1 MLDQLLAFDA
11 ALLTWLVSH
20 SYPAW
25 LDVLMVAVSAA
36 GAGAAV
42 WLGLGVGLAIARR
55 GCVPGV
61 LRMGLALGVTALIVG
76 TVLKPAI
83 GRDRPFAA
91 AADVR
96 VVGARPLSQSF
107 PSGHASSAAAGAFAL
122 SRIWPTAAAAF
133 WALAVVIAG
142 SRVYLGVHYPLDVVG
157 GMLVGLAC
165 SYFVT
170 GGLTYRRNSPSA
182 ALDVLR

>member
-1 MLDQLLAFDA
+1 MLDQLLALDV

-25 LDVLMVAVSAA
+25 LDALMVAVSAA

-42 WLGLGVGLAIARR
+42 WLGLGVGLAIAQRA
-55 GCVPGV
+55 CVPGV
-61 LRMGLALGVTALIVG
+61 FRMGLALGVTALIVG
-76 TVLKPAI
+76 SVLKPAI
-83 GRDRPFAA
+83 GRDRPFVA

-96 VVGARPLSQSF
+96 VVGAWPSSQAF
-107 PSGHASSAAAGAFAL
+107 PSGHAASAAAGAFAL

-182 ALDVLR
+182 TLEAPR

>member
-1 MLDQLLAFDA
+1 MLDQLLALDA
-11 ALLTWLVSH
+11 ALLTWFISH

-25 LDVLMVAVSAA
+25 FDVLMLALSAA

-42 WLGLGVGLAIARR
+42 WLGLGIGLAIARR
-55 GCVPGV
+55 GCVPDV
-61 LRMGLALGVTALIVG
+61 LRMGLALGITALIVG

-91 AADVR
+91 TDDVR
-96 VVGARPLSQSF
+96 VVGARPSSQSF
-107 PSGHASSAAAGAFAL
+107 PSGHAASAAAGAFAL
-122 SRIWPTAAAAF
+122 SRIWPTASAAF
-133 WALAVVIAG
+133 WALAVLIAG
-142 SRVYLGVHYPLDVVG
+142 SRAYLGVHYPLDVVG

-170 GGLTYRRNSPSA
+170 GGLSYRRNSPSA
-182 ALDVLR
+182 ALDAPR

>member
-1 MLDQLLAFDA
+1 MPHRLLPGP
-11 ALLTWLVSH
+11 SR
-20 SYPAW
+20 
-25 LDVLMVAVSAA
+25 SA
-36 GAGAAV
+36 GFG
-42 WLGLGVGLAIARR
+42 
-55 GCVPGV
+55 
-61 LRMGLALGVTALIVG
+61 
-76 TVLKPAI
+76 
-83 GRDRPFAA
+83 
-91 AADVR
+91 
-96 VVGARPLSQSF
+96 RPL
-107 PSGHASSAAAGAFAL
+107 
-122 SRIWPTAAAAF
+122 AAAF